1 MRKIY
6 FKYLSEIDTM
16 KKIFNWIWNSIKFIW
31 YTFPKYVIYAIILAF
46 LGGLTA
52 RLITHDTYYQNMV
65 AAIIFFG
72 ILGCVILY
80 VWGKQL
86 WEWFTSKNTKK

>member
-1 MRKIY
+1 
-6 FKYLSEIDTM
+6 
-16 KKIFNWIWNSIKFIW
+16 
-31 YTFPKYVIYAIILAF
+31 
-46 LGGLTA
+46 
-52 RLITHDTYYQNMV
+52 MV